1 MKISSFA
8 LFLILVALPIAEITL
23 LMTLGGIIGVIPT
36 ILAVIL
42 TAIVGANLV
51 RSQGFELWQRLQQ
64 QLAQGQ
70 MPTQALMEGM
80 MILAGGLLLLTP
92 GFITDLMGLLC
103 LLPLS
108 RMLVIKF
115 LMQHFAQGFTQRKA
129 ESPFS
134 NAPSNTLEGEFTR
147 DADRE

>member
-1 MKISSFA
+1 MKISSLG
-8 LFLILVALPIAEITL
+8 LFVILVLLPIAEISL

-42 TAIVGANLV
+42 TAVVGANLV
-51 RSQGFELWQRLQQ
+51 RSQGFELWQRLQRE
-64 QLAQGQ
+64 LAQGQ

-103 LLPLS
+103 LLPVS
-108 RMLVIKF
+108 RIVIIKY
-115 LMQHFAQGFTQRKA
+115 LMRQFADRFSQAQTSK
-129 ESPFS
+129 PFS
-134 NAPSNTLEGEFTR
+134 NHQTTTLEGEFKR
-147 DADRE
+147 DLDAK